1 MSHLYIVTYLMDGL
15 HEHTRVYADNKRQ
28 ARKMLRDVMGSRY
41 QVTEV
46 EEVM

>member
-1 MSHLYIVTYLMDGL
+1 MSHLYIVTYLMDGF

-28 ARKMLRDVMGSRY
+28 ARKMFHEVMGSRY
-41 QVTEV
+41 EITEI